1 MEGVI
6 SGSLDIEDQLNKVG
20 CFTVTFNCKPYR
32 YKKDGLLETS
42 VTSGSSLFNP
52 EAFSAKPLI
61 TLTGSG
67 DFTLTLQ
74 NGGYNRSWQFKGI
87 KSGITC
93 DSEQMNFYFGTQLLN
108 DKVTGEDFSAA
119 PARRNRPN
127 GIRGCGDCR
136 SAKVVLLMI
145 PVLYPANS
153 TSFTTFGLGTL
164 TDTISCEVTEERNGV
179 FECILKYPITGQH
192 YKLIAKE
199 RLIKAKPNDTEN
211 RRHSVFIG

>member
-1 MEGVI
+1 MI

-108 DKVTGEDFSAA
+108 DKVTGEDFPLLPPGETVLTVS
-119 PARRNRPN
+119 
-127 GIRGCGDCR
+127 GD
-136 SAKVVLLMI
+136 A
-145 PVLYPANS
+145 
-153 TSFTTFGLGTL
+153 
-164 TDTISCEVTEERNGV
+164 E
-179 FECILKYPITGQH
+179 
-192 YKLIAKE
+192 IAVQP
-199 RLIKAKPNDTEN
+199 RWCCL
-211 RRHSVFIG
+211 

>member
-1 MEGVI
+1 MIVSNNRFANVKVTYTVFVRRNTVEDLSDLLRAVKGWLYTEPDRYHEITDSYDSLYLRYGVI

-87 KSGITC
+87 ESGITC

-108 DKVTGEDFSAA
+108 DKVTGEDFPLLPPGETVLTVSGDAEIA
-119 PARRNRPN
+119 VQPRW
-127 GIRGCGDCR
+127 CG
-136 SAKVVLLMI
+136 L
-145 PVLYPANS
+145 
-153 TSFTTFGLGTL
+153 
-164 TDTISCEVTEERNGV
+164 
-179 FECILKYPITGQH
+179 
-192 YKLIAKE
+192 
-199 RLIKAKPNDTEN
+199 
-211 RRHSVFIG
+211 